1 MATVIIG
8 AGAGGLAAAIAL
20 TAKGQEVK
28 VLEAQPGPG
37 GKLLPVRVGDTQFDS
52 GPTVLTMRWVFE
64 ELFERAGDR
73 LESHL
78 KLVPLQTLARHYWS
92 KGQTLDIFADPQQ
105 TIDAIGHFAG
115 RAEAEG
121 YRDFATDSKRIHK
134 SLLTPFLKGQRPTP
148 WSLAASM
155 PLRDM
160 LAINPFETYW
170 HALGHYFKDPRLQQL
185 FGRYATYCGSSPFKA
200 PATLMLVA
208 DVEASGVWRVEGGM
222 AALADALYNR
232 ARKSG
237 VEFHFKCAAQRIEI
251 TASRVSAVIDQN
263 GVRHA
268 CSSVIVNADSAA
280 VATGLFGK
288 DVQHACSRP
297 TAKEQS
303 LSAITLCAVTEDAG
317 VPLEHHTVF
326 FSDDYKT
333 EFMELQKGPARD
345 PTVYVCDQG
354 RGRKL
359 LLINAPANAQ
369 SPPADVEETMLRRL
383 STSGLKMIAKTMFRR
398 SPQDFATLYPASSG
412 ALYGRASHGW
422 LSTFQR
428 PKARTKVPGLYLAG
442 GSTHPGP
449 GVPMAVLAGMR
460 AAEALLQD
468 RALMSPFRNTAIVG
482 GISMP

>member
-20 TAKGQEVK
+20 AAKGQQVK
-28 VLEAQPGPG
+28 VLEVQAGPG
-37 GKLLPVRVGDTQFDS
+37 GKLLPVTLGDAQFDS

-64 ELFERAGDR
+64 ELFERAGDN
-73 LESHL
+73 LETHL
-78 KLVPLQTLARHYWS
+78 KLMPLTTLARHYWS
-92 KGQTLDIFADPQQ
+92 EGQTLDLFADPKQ
-105 TIDAIGHFAG
+105 TIDAIGRFAG
-115 RAEAEG
+115 KAEAEG
-121 YRDFATDSKRIHK
+121 YQSFAAVSKRIHQ
-134 SLLTPFLKGQRPTP
+134 SLLKPFLKSQRPTP
-148 WSLAASM
+148 WGLAASM

-160 LAINPFETYW
+160 LAINPFENYW
-170 HALGHYFKDPRLQQL
+170 HALGRYFKNPRLQQL
-185 FGRYATYCGSSPFKA
+185 FGRYATYCGSSPFNA

-222 AALADALYNR
+222 AVLATALYDR

-237 VEFHFKCAAQRIEI
+237 VEFHFNCTAQRIET
-251 TASRVSAVIDQN
+251 TASRISGVIDQK

-280 VATGLFGK
+280 LAAGLFG
-288 DVQHACSRP
+288 DNVQHASTERK
-297 TAKEQS
+297 TNEQS
-303 LSAITLCAVTEDAG
+303 LSAVTWCAVTEDGG

-333 EFMELQKGPARD
+333 EFMDLADGPARD

-354 RGRKL
+354 QGRKL
-359 LLINAPANAQ
+359 LLINAPANGQNA
-369 SPPADVEETMLRRL
+369 SAEVEDLVLQRL
-383 STSGLKMIAKTMFRR
+383 SKSGLNMSMKIMFRR
-398 SPQDFATLYPASSG
+398 SPQDFALLYPASSG
-412 ALYGRASHGW
+412 ALYGKASHGW

-428 PKARTKVPGLYLAG
+428 PKAHTKIRGLYLAG

-449 GVPMAVLAGMR
+449 GVPMAALAGMR

-468 RALMSPFRNTAIVG
+468 RDLMRR
-482 GISMP
+482 

>member
-8 AGAGGLAAAIAL
+8 TGAGGLAAAITLA
-20 TAKGQEVK
+20 AQGQQVT
-28 VLEAQPGPG
+28 VLEAQAGPG
-37 GKLLPVRVGDTQFDS
+37 GKMLPVLVGDTQFDS

-64 ELFERAGDR
+64 ALFESAGDN
-73 LESHL
+73 LDSHIKLLLL
-78 KLVPLQTLARHYWS
+78 KTLARHYWS
-92 KGQTLDIFADPQQ
+92 EGQTLDIFADPQQ

-115 RAEAEG
+115 RAEAEN
-121 YRDFATDSKRIHK
+121 YRTFAADSKRIHQ
-134 SLLTPFLKGQRPTP
+134 SLLTPFLKSQRPTP
-148 WSLAASM
+148 WGLAAAM
-155 PLRDM
+155 PIRDM

-170 HALGHYFKDPRLQQL
+170 HALGRYFKDPRLQQL
-185 FGRYATYCGSSPFKA
+185 FGRYATYCGSSPFQA

-222 AALADALYNR
+222 AALAKALYNR

-237 VEFHFKCAAQRIEI
+237 AEFHFNCTARRIEL

-263 GVRHA
+263 GLRHA

-280 VATGLFGK
+280 VAAGLFGG
-288 DVQHACSRP
+288 DVQHAC
-297 TAKEQS
+297 AKPNAKQQS
-303 LSAITLCAVTEDAG
+303 LSAITWCAVTEDIG

-333 EFMELQKGPARD
+333 EFMELQQGPARD

-354 RGRKL
+354 QGRRL
-359 LLINAPANAQ
+359 LLINAPANGQ
-369 SPPADVEETMLRRL
+369 NPPADVQETMLRRL
-383 STSGLKMIAKTMFRR
+383 SLSGLKINAKTMFRR

-428 PKARTKVPGLYLAG
+428 PKARTKIPGLYLAG

-449 GVPMAVLAGMR
+449 GVPMAALAGIR

-468 RALMSPFRNTAIVG
+468 HALMRP
-482 GISMP
+482 

>member
-20 TAKGQEVK
+20 AAKGQHVT
-28 VLEAQPGPG
+28 VLEAQSGPG
-37 GKLLPVRVGDTQFDS
+37 GKLLPVEVGDAQFDS
-52 GPTVLTMRWVFE
+52 GPTVLTMSWVFE
-64 ELFERAGDR
+64 ELFERANDR
-73 LESHL
+73 LDSHL
-78 KLVPLQTLARHYWS
+78 KLMPLQTLARHYWS
-92 KGQTLDIFADPQQ
+92 EGQTLDIFADPHQ

-115 RAEAEG
+115 RAEAES
-121 YRDFATDSKRIHK
+121 YRAFAADSKRIHQ
-134 SLLTPFLKGQRPTP
+134 SLLTPFLKSQRPTP
-148 WSLAASM
+148 WGLAAAM
-155 PLRDM
+155 PLQEVF
-160 LAINPFETYW
+160 AINPFETYW
-170 HALGHYFKDPRLQQL
+170 HALGRYFKDPRLQQL

-237 VEFHFKCAAQRIEI
+237 VEFHFNCAAQRIEI

-263 GVRHA
+263 GVRHP

-280 VATGLFGK
+280 VEAGLFGG
-288 DVQHACSRP
+288 DVQHACTKP

-303 LSAITLCAVTEDAG
+303 LSAITWCAVTKDVG

-326 FSDDYKT
+326 FSDDYKN
-333 EFMELQKGPARD
+333 EFMELQQRPACD

-354 RGRKL
+354 HGRKL
-359 LLINAPANAQ
+359 LLINAPANGQ
-369 SPPADVEETMLRRL
+369 NPPADVEQIMLRRL
-383 STSGLKMIAKTMFRR
+383 SRSGLKMSSKTMFRR

-412 ALYGRASHGW
+412 ALYGRATHGW

-428 PKARTKVPGLYLAG
+428 PKARTKIPGLYLAG

-449 GVPMAVLAGMR
+449 GVPMAALAGMR

-468 RALMSPFRNTAIVG
+468 RALMP
-482 GISMP
+482 P

>member
-20 TAKGQEVK
+20 AAQGQQVK
-28 VLEAQPGPG
+28 VLESQAGPG
-37 GKLLPVRVGDTQFDS
+37 GKMLPVRVGDTQFDS

-64 ELFERAGDR
+64 ELFECAGDS

-78 KLVPLQTLARHYWS
+78 KLLPLQTLARHYWS

-115 RAEAEG
+115 LAEAES
-121 YRDFATDSKRIHK
+121 YRAFAADCSRIHQ
-134 SLLTPFLKGQRPTP
+134 SLLTPFLRGQRPTP
-148 WSLAASM
+148 WGLAASM
-155 PLRDM
+155 PLRD
-160 LAINPFETYW
+160 LLVINPFETYW
-170 HALGHYFKDPRLQQL
+170 HALGRYFKDPRLQQL

-222 AALADALYNR
+222 AALSNALYDR
-232 ARKSG
+232 AIKLG
-237 VEFHFKCAAQRIEI
+237 VEFHFDCAAERIEF
-251 TASRVSAVIDQN
+251 TNARVSAVIDQN
-263 GVRHA
+263 GLRNA
-268 CSSVIVNADSAA
+268 CSSVIINADSAA
-280 VATGLFGK
+280 VAAGLFGR
-288 DVQHACSRP
+288 DVQHACP
-297 TAKEQS
+297 KPAAKERS
-303 LSAITLCAVTEDAG
+303 LSAITWCAVTEDIG
-317 VPLEHHTVF
+317 VPLAHHTVF

-333 EFMELQKGPARD
+333 EFMELQQGSAVD

-354 RGRKL
+354 QGRKL

-369 SPPADVEETMLRRL
+369 SPPADVEEAMLRRL
-383 STSGLKMIAKTMFRR
+383 SKSGLTMSAKTMFRR
-398 SPQDFATLYPASSG
+398 GPQDFAMLYPASSG

-428 PKARTKVPGLYLAG
+428 PKARTKIPGLYLAG
-442 GSTHPGP
+442 GTTHPGP
-449 GVPMAVLAGMR
+449 GVPMAALAGMR

-468 RALMSPFRNTAIVG
+468 RALMLP
-482 GISMP
+482 